1 MCICG
6 VHIESYQLGDP
17 AQNPNPKPKPMP
29 KAPFQSDIHAPTEGG
44 GEDEKVQEEEE
55 DEAEE

>member
-1 MCICG
+1 
-6 VHIESYQLGDP
+6 
-17 AQNPNPKPKPMP
+17 MP

-55 DEAEE
+55 EEAEEWEGGAERG